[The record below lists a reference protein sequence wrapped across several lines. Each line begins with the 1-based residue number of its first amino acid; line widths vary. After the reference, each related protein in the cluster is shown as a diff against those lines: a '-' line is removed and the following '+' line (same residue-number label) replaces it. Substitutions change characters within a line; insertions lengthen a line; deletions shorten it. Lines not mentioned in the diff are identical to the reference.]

1 MTKPFKV
8 GNYYRVLYSRCLFR
22 LERIDSDKLNLR
34 RITNEDYIY
43 TTSLDGLVPF
53 SHSPDGIVEV
63 SEAEAMAHVLGG
75 TCGIIAENEY
85 LN

>member
-1 MTKPFKV
+1 MKNLKV
-8 GNYYRVLYSRCLFR
+8 GNYYRIRYSECLLR
-22 LERIDSDKLNLR
+22 LEQMLTYSVRFR
-34 RITNEDYIY
+34 RITNEDDYY
-43 TTSLDGLVPF
+43 TTSEDGLVPF